1 MPTHTFS
8 SIRAPSGYVQMCV
21 RVCVYPCVLV
31 SILTM
36 TNPDLSSVSLSRLH
50 SLSLRTPPPLPLS
63 PPSLLSIWP
72 LGVRQSRE
80 EGIGLKG
87 WRRGEGRWE
96 RAESRV
102 KAQVASILLVTQII

>member
-1 MPTHTFS
+1 
-8 SIRAPSGYVQMCV
+8 
-21 RVCVYPCVLV
+21 
-31 SILTM
+31 M

-87 WRRGEGRWE
+87 WRRGEEVGKG
-96 RAESRV
+96 RV
-102 KAQVASILLVTQII
+102 KGKGSSCVDLTSNSNYLVSEH